1 MSRDQLE
8 GRNVVIEALR
18 RQKRRVSKVFL
29 DSQARRNPK
38 VEEILLLVA
47 QHNVQLVRVMRSEL
61 DKLSQT
67 GVHNGVI
74 AYADPLPVWSTQNL
88 LNELFER
95 GEAPFLILADEIQY
109 EQNLGA
115 ILRSAMGAGA
125 HAVIVP
131 SRRGKGLSPVVQ
143 RVSMGGAEE
152 VPLIR
157 ESLMSAIKQIKKAGI
172 PLIAADMDG
181 APLWEVEL
189 RGSVALVLGGESKGV
204 SSTLRSKC
212 DQIAAIP
219 LAHGLDS
226 LNVSVTAGVMM
237 FEKIRQDRAQIR

>member
-74 AYADPLPVWSTQNL
+74 AYADPLPNAQ
-88 LNELFER
+88 
-95 GEAPFLILADEIQY
+95 
-109 EQNLGA
+109 
-115 ILRSAMGAGA
+115 
-125 HAVIVP
+125 
-131 SRRGKGLSPVVQ
+131 
-143 RVSMGGAEE
+143 SMS
-152 VPLIR
+152 
-157 ESLMSAIKQIKKAGI
+157 SLHT
-172 PLIAADMDG
+172 
-181 APLWEVEL
+181 APLDRS
-189 RGSVALVLGGESKGV
+189 RG
-204 SSTLRSKC
+204 
-212 DQIAAIP
+212 
-219 LAHGLDS
+219 
-226 LNVSVTAGVMM
+226 
-237 FEKIRQDRAQIR
+237 RQSDNSWDNAMVNIHL